1 MEYQYRILSWPSMQI
16 LFTSIIVPYSGN
28 IDYNP
33 PRQGFYVIQFRS
45 NNSCGWS
52 DWLFEAE
59 LEYRSCFENESPE
72 KQNIYTIYPIPSN
85 DKVNIALRD
94 QNNTLK
100 KGTSISGELFDLMGQ
115 SRTKVKIINNKASFS
130 VQGLNKG
137 VYILKI
143 NIDGN
148 IESHQIIVK

>member
-1 MEYQYRILSWPSMQI
+1 M
-16 LFTSIIVPYSGN
+16 
-28 IDYNP
+28 
-33 PRQGFYVIQFRS
+33 
-45 NNSCGWS
+45 
-52 DWLFEAE
+52 
-59 LEYRSCFENESPE
+59 
-72 KQNIYTIYPIPSN
+72 
-85 DKVNIALRD
+85 RD

-100 KGTSISGELFDLMGQ
+100 KGTSISGELFDLMEQ